1 MEYKHTE
8 IIQSLSKIFD
18 NLSDPI
24 RKKLL
29 GKKIDNIITPYFDR
43 ITSEQVASCLLS
55 KYGSDLFNKK
65 HQVLETIISGADKV
79 ELIQLA
85 KEFKISVDS
94 DNIWDELVEKSD
106 NAKNLPIFLK
116 HYNLPE
122 YFLASKIKDDREVSE
137 KIILKYNQNLLSLGY
152 PHDYQN
158 LIKLELIERINKN
171 AGKFSALV
179 AMPTGSGKTRTAI
192 EFIIDFIRNR
202 KKANIMWLVE
212 SPELAEQALQTFKS
226 LWLLR
231 GDRELTVHRCYNK
244 FTPSINFNENVNILF
259 SAFQKLNGEKKKNS
273 TLFNSIKSNT
283 HLLVIDEAHYSLAE
297 TYDDIISSIK
307 NNSEDIITI
316 GLTATPMRPD
326 DTEFYG
332 LKDYFNNLVI
342 DFKDN
347 NDNIIENPLLY
358 LQEKGYLA
366 QIEVEY
372 LAIDS
377 DEIKEESFDFNYK
390 VIERIKSSV
399 LENKQIIVFAM
410 SKDHAVA
417 LDILLKHQNI
427 KSSCIIGDTL
437 TQERQTFFKDF
448 QNKKINVLIN
458 FDILSTGIDL
468 PKVDELFLLRK
479 FGQLTTAMQVLG
491 RALRGKENGGNEK
504 NKVISIIK
512 NKEKIHNA
520 NDLYNLINNMYN

>member
-1 MEYKHTE
+1 MEYIHSE

-29 GKKIDNIITPYFDR
+29 GSKIDKIISPYFDR
-43 ITSEQVASCLLS
+43 ITSEQIASCLLS

-65 HQVLETIISGADKV
+65 YKVFESIIMGSDK
-79 ELIQLA
+79 EDLLQLA
-85 KEFKISVDS
+85 KEFKISVNS
-94 DNIWDELVEKSD
+94 SNLWDEIVEKLD
-106 NAKNLPIFLK
+106 NPRNLSIFLN
-116 HYNLPE
+116 HYSLPE
-122 YFLASKIKDDREVSE
+122 YFLARKIRDDRRISE
-137 KIILKYNQNLLSLGY
+137 QIILEYNQNLLSLGY

-158 LIKLELIERINKN
+158 LIKLELIERINN
-171 AGKFSALV
+171 SSGKFSVLI

-202 KKANIMWLVE
+202 KKANILWLVE
-212 SPELAEQALQTFKS
+212 RPELAEQALQTFKT

-231 GDRELTVHRCYNK
+231 GDRELTVHRYYNK
-244 FTPSINFNENVNILF
+244 FTPSINFDKNINLVF
-259 SAFQKLNGEKKKNS
+259 SAFKKINGEKKKNS
-273 TLFNSIKSNT
+273 SLFNSIKSKT
-283 HLLVIDEAHYSLAE
+283 HLLVIDEAHYALAE

-307 NNSEDIITI
+307 KNSEDIITV

-347 NDNIIENPLLY
+347 NDKIIENPLLY

-372 LAIDS
+372 LTINS
-377 DEIKEESFDFNYK
+377 DELKEESIDFNHK

-399 LENKQIIVFAM
+399 SENKQIIVFAM

-437 TQERQTFFKDF
+437 IQERQVFFKEF

-468 PKVDELFLLRK
+468 PKIDELFLLRK

-504 NKVISIIK
+504 NKVISIIN
-512 NKEKIHNA
+512 NKEKIHNP